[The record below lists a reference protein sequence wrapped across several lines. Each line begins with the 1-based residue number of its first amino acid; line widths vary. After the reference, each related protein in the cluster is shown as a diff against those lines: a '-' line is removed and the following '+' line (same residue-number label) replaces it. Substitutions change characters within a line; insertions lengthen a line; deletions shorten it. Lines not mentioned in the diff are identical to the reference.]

1 MSAALERFLAQLY
14 TDRDA
19 RARFAADPRAEAQRA
34 GLSDAESAALERIDR
49 AGLEMA
55 ARSFERKR
63 TKRHTD

>member
-19 RARFAADPRAEAQRA
+19 RSRFASDPRGEARRA
-34 GLSDAESAALERIDR
+34 GLDDAEAVAVERIDR

-63 TKRHTD
+63 NLRHTD